1 MINEAP
7 STVPK
12 HVALIMDGNGRWA
25 KARNQPTITGHRAGA
40 EAARRIT
47 EHAAR
52 LGVQYLTLYTFSAE
66 NWLRSKGWI
75 EELMGLIRW
84 YFKNEIKSLLK
95 NGVRLRAIGQLDL
108 LPADVQGL
116 IHKAEKLTASN
127 SKITLILA
135 LSYGGRN
142 EIIQAMKKIA
152 VKVSEGSLDPKNI
165 NAEVIEQNLYTANI
179 PDPDLLI
186 RTSGEQR
193 LSNYLLWQMAYT
205 EFVFSPVLW
214 PDFSND
220 DFDQAIQTF
229 HKRHR
234 RYGA

>member
-1 MINEAP
+1 MSDENSLIP
-7 STVPK
+7 R

-25 KARNQPTITGHRAGA
+25 KARNQPMIIGHRAGA

-47 EHAAR
+47 EHAAQ
-52 LGVQYLTLYTFSAE
+52 LGIKYLTLYTFSSE
-66 NWLRSKGWI
+66 NWLRSQGWI

-84 YFKNEIKSLLK
+84 YLKNEIKSLLK
-95 NGVRLRAIGQLDL
+95 NGVRLLAIGQLDL
-108 LPADVQGL
+108 LPLDIQDL
-116 IHKAEKLTASN
+116 IHKAEKTTENN

-135 LSYGGRN
+135 LSYGSRN
-142 EIIQAMKKIA
+142 EITQAVQRIAFKIA
-152 VKVSEGSLDPKNI
+152 DGTLAPQAI
-165 NAEVIEQNLYTANI
+165 NAEVIEQHLYTVGI

-205 EFVFSPVLW
+205 EFVFSPTLW
-214 PDFSND
+214 PDFSPD
-220 DFDQAIQTF
+220 DFDQAVQTF
-229 HKRHR
+229 QKRQR